1 MRLSQESLDI
11 PDILRKYGLRPN
23 KKLGQNF
30 LIDQSSLQNVIFA
43 AQINPADTILEIGPG
58 LGSLTRLLAQQAFRV
73 VAVEV
78 DAGFIPIL
86 NDILAQYPNVEIIH
100 GDILK
105 LDPARLV
112 PGSGYLVVANIPYYI
127 TSSIIRH
134 LLDTKCLPRR
144 LALTVQL
151 EVANRICALPGDMSL
166 LALSVQVFGK
176 PTIAAHI
183 PAQAFYPPP
192 VVDSAVVCVEIFPEP
207 LVPPTQIDLF
217 FRLAKAGFSQKR
229 KTLRNSISGGMGWS
243 KVKTEQLLLSS
254 GIDPLRRAETLSLEE
269 WQMLVISSDVKS

>member
-1 MRLSQESLDI
+1 MSRESLDI

-30 LIDQSSLQNVIFA
+30 LTDQSSLQNVVSA
-43 AQINPADTILEIGPG
+43 AQIMPSDTILEIGPG

-78 DAGFIPIL
+78 DAGFISIL
-86 NDILAQYPNVEIIH
+86 KVILAKYPNVEIIH
-100 GDILK
+100 GDILR

-112 PGSGYLVVANIPYYI
+112 AEPGYLVVANIPYYI
-127 TSSIIRH
+127 TSAIIRH
-134 LLDTKCLPRR
+134 LLDSKCLPGR
-144 LALTVQL
+144 LVLTVQQ
-151 EVANRICALPGDMSL
+151 EVADRICALPGDMSL
-166 LALSVQVFGK
+166 LALSVQVFGR

-183 PAQAFYPPP
+183 PAEAFYPPP
-192 VVDSAVVCVEIFPEP
+192 EVDSAVVCVEVFPEP
-207 LVPPTQIDLF
+207 QVPPTHTDLF

-229 KTLRNSISGGMGWS
+229 KTLHNSLSGGMGWS
-243 KVKTEQLLLSS
+243 KDKTEQLLLSS

-269 WQMLVISSDVKS
+269 WLKLLKSSGVEW